1 MYVFHLTWFI
11 TTLVYIINGTNSI
24 YRGGASLDAVG
35 AKAPTVSEES
45 PIDA

>member
-1 MYVFHLTWFI
+1 MRK
-11 TTLVYIINGTNSI
+11 TLSVYIIYCTNHI

-35 AKAPTVSEES
+35 AKVPTVSEES